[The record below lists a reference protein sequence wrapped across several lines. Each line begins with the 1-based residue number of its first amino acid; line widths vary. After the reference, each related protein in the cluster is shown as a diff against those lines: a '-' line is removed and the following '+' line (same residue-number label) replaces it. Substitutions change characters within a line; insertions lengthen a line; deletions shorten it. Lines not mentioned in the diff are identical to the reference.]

1 MLVCQLGKWSE
12 MAKSQGEEEGDFFS
26 TMDVDANGYV
36 SRTEAK
42 AVLDK
47 MVAAV
52 KGEGSGMKSEL

>member
-1 MLVCQLGKWSE
+1 